1 MDLLMPNARSP
12 ALGEAVLNSVE
23 QELIRM
29 AATKLKVIQ
38 DDSADVWQETC

>member
-1 MDLLMPNARSP
+1 VPNARRLR
-12 ALGEAVLNSVE
+12 LGEDVLNSVE